1 MRVFLQGDLGPFNP
15 GLPVQVPLWLA
26 VNLKQRQK
34 CRLLPPEWMDVGEDA
49 ERAPRVVG
57 RRGAVLG
64 GVCTNCSSGF
74 HCNIISTRFI

>member
-1 MRVFLQGDLGPFNP
+1 MQGGLGPFNP

-49 ERAPRVVG
+49 EGAPRVVG
-57 RRGAVLG
+57 RPGAVW
-64 GVCTNCSSGF
+64 GVCTNGS
-74 HCNIISTRFI
+74 